1 MQTLALDLCDDE
13 HSVDCKIPN
22 QSYYTCH
29 IVCRLPAGQEELLS
43 WIRSDFRAKAG
54 IPHNDEEVIKSHL
67 KYGEKML
74 KELKQSVD
82 LATAS

>member
-1 MQTLALDLCDDE
+1 MTDQQTDG
-13 HSVDCKIPN
+13 HRNNKS
-22 QSYYTCH
+22 
-29 IVCRLPAGQEELLS
+29 IVLHVLYCRLPAGQEELLS

-54 IPHNDEEVIKSHL
+54 IPHSEEDVIKSHL
-67 KYGEKML
+67 KYGDKML